1 MKKSKKLKN
10 SWKSI
15 VKGLSLGD
23 RVWIKYK
30 SSDLDN
36 NELDGTLNEIGN
48 GYVVV
53 DKYIIERK
61 EIITINKI

>member
-10 SWKSI
+10 SWRNI
-15 VKGLSLGD
+15 IKGLLLGD

-30 SSDLDN
+30 SSDSDN
-36 NELDGTLNEIGN
+36 NELDGTLNEIDN

>member
-10 SWKSI
+10 SWKKI
-15 VKGLSLGD
+15 VRGLSLGD
-23 RVWIKYK
+23 RIWIKYK
-30 SSDLDN
+30 SFDSDN
-36 NELDGTLNEIGN
+36 NELDGILNEIGS